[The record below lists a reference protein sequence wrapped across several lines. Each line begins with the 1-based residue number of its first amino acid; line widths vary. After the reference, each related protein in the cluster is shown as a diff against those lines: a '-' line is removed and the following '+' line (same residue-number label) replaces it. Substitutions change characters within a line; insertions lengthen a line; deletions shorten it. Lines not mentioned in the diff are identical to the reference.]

1 MDPQQELFSALRK
14 ALVEE
19 FGEGTIY
26 DSVMPPENTP
36 YPFVYLADAIQTDMD
51 LKGAVIGEVSIT
63 VHVWHDDPKARG
75 TVSDMMLRI
84 KKRAREIERTKDRSW
99 MIRNNLTSQR
109 IIADTTTKAPLLHG
123 IVSLNYYFS

>member
-26 DSVMPPENTP
+26 DAVMPPENTP

>member
-14 ALVEE
+14 ALIEE
-19 FGEGTIY
+19 FGEGNIY

-51 LKGAVIGEVSIT
+51 LKGAVIGEGSIT

-84 KKRAREIERTKDRSW
+84 KRRARTIEKTKDRAW

>member
-14 ALVEE
+14 ALAEE
-19 FGEGTIY
+19 FGEGNIY

-63 VHVWHDDPKARG
+63 VHVWHDDPKSRG

-84 KKRAREIERTKDRSW
+84 KRRARTIEKTKDRAW

>member
-14 ALVEE
+14 ALAAE
-19 FGEGTIY
+19 FGEASIY

-51 LKGAVIGEVSIT
+51 LKGAVMGEVSIT

-84 KKRAREIERTKDRSW
+84 KKRAREIEITKDRSW

-123 IVSLNYYFS
+123 IVSLNYFFS

>member
-19 FGEGTIY
+19 FGEGNIY

-51 LKGAVIGEVSIT
+51 LKGAVMGEVSIT

>member
-14 ALVEE
+14 AFVEE
-19 FGEGTIY
+19 FGEGNIY
-26 DSVMPPENTP
+26 DAVMPPENTP

-51 LKGAVIGEVSIT
+51 LKGAVMGEVSIT

-84 KKRAREIERTKDRSW
+84 KKRAREIEITKDRSW

-123 IVSLNYYFS
+123 IVSLNYFFS

>member
-14 ALVEE
+14 ALVGE

>member
-14 ALVEE
+14 ALAEE
-19 FGEGTIY
+19 FGEGNIY

-84 KKRAREIERTKDRSW
+84 KKRARVIEITKDRSW